1 MEAFTL
7 VGSGFPKEYD
17 LVKIPCAHAMAALGL
32 KHVDEYGMSIY
43 EYSSPLYKAETYSRN
58 GVPEELLSV
67 NILPPLIVIKL
78 GRKKKKCVK
87 GVGENFKSKRRN
99 KCSIC
104 KRSGHKR
111 TTCMNNNKS

>member
-1 MEAFTL
+1 
-7 VGSGFPKEYD
+7 
-17 LVKIPCAHAMAALGL
+17 MAAMRL
-32 KHVDEYGMSIY
+32 KHGDEYGMSIY
-43 EYSSPLYKAETYSRN
+43 EYSSSLYEADTYLLAYSESIN
-58 GVPEELLSV
+58 AVPIKSEWCVPEELLSV
-67 NILPPLIVIKL
+67 NILSPLVDTKL
-78 GRKKKKCVK
+78 GRKKIKRVK